1 MIISVIIPIYN
12 VKSYIKECLDS
23 LINQDINKDLYEI
36 ICIDDGSTDGSGKI
50 LDEFSV
56 DYPNIRVVHKA
67 NGGVSSARN
76 EGIKIAKGE
85 YIWFVDGDDIVI
97 HNTFSGII
105 ECLKEKSPD
114 LLFVKPIAFKD
125 GIDTSIYKT
134 NEIESDD
141 TTKQYYDW
149 LWTRFIKRELI
160 VKSGIRFNTKLALSE
175 DHMFCTL
182 LNPYIKKVDTYN
194 KVVYCY
200 RIRANSA
207 STTETKYKIDNLI
220 STCKEF
226 IDLRKD
232 KSIDTT
238 VIMNEV
244 CANLITIMAY
254 TAKLPSKDANIILDK
269 LKALGLFPL
278 KKQKHFTYDKSEIQ
292 NLSFDDRILLKLK
305 YISYTKRGY
314 YLLRVWRMFLK
325 IKRRIF

>member
-160 VKSGIRFNTKLALSE
+160 IG
-175 DHMFCTL
+175 TL
-182 LNPYIKKVDTYN
+182 
-194 KVVYCY
+194 
-200 RIRANSA
+200 
-207 STTETKYKIDNLI
+207 
-220 STCKEF
+220 
-226 IDLRKD
+226 
-232 KSIDTT
+232 
-238 VIMNEV
+238 
-244 CANLITIMAY
+244 
-254 TAKLPSKDANIILDK
+254 
-269 LKALGLFPL
+269 
-278 KKQKHFTYDKSEIQ
+278 
-292 NLSFDDRILLKLK
+292 
-305 YISYTKRGY
+305 
-314 YLLRVWRMFLK
+314 
-325 IKRRIF
+325 